1 VNNQSLTDNPM
12 AIKPTFILD
21 DFSFEL
27 HGFDLVM
34 QVSIFDN
41 KITDNYDVL
50 EIDFEGKQMF
60 NLDYL
65 KEHLEQN
72 LQEELHAEIVKQT
85 DSDEDLASEYRASI
99 ND

>member
-1 VNNQSLTDNPM
+1 M
-12 AIKPTFILD
+12 ATKPTHTIF

-27 HGFDLVM
+27 FGFDFVM

-50 EIDFEGKQMF
+50 SLDFEGKQMF
-60 NLDYL
+60 DLAYL
-65 KEHLEQN
+65 IEHIEEN
-72 LQEELHAEIVKQT
+72 LQEELYAEVCKQT
-85 DSDEDLASEYRASI
+85 ENYEDGRSEYRASL

>member
-1 VNNQSLTDNPM
+1 M
-12 AIKPTFILD
+12 ATKPTHTIN

-27 HGFDLVM
+27 HGWDLVM

-41 KITDNYDVL
+41 VTENYEVL
-50 EIDFEGKQMF
+50 DIDFEGKQMF
-60 NLDYL
+60 NLEYL
-65 KEHLEQN
+65 KEHIEEN
-72 LQEELHAEIVKQT
+72 LQEEMYAYIVQQT